1 MIFMPVT
8 PAERYALFWKPKV
21 NGVKGSEA
29 LYRMG
34 IWNRRTIR
42 NRISPTCRRH
52 LKNCKT
58 CWQHKPHKNRKKA
71 VTGRLNTFRLHT
83 VLNYPLR
90 TSRIPRTDFVLPI
103 VGKNASPTREK
114 NRKKEEP
121 RLRVCAS
128 RLSTGDPDEIR
139 TRVTAV
145 KGRCLR
151 PLDHRADGGCNWIRT
166 NDTAGMNRML

>member
-1 MIFMPVT
+1 MNNT
-8 PAERYALFWKPKV
+8 K
-21 NGVKGSEA
+21 
-29 LYRMG
+29 
-34 IWNRRTIR
+34 
-42 NRISPTCRRH
+42 
-52 LKNCKT
+52 LKS
-58 CWQHKPHKNRKKA
+58 
-71 VTGRLNTFRLHT
+71 
-83 VLNYPLR
+83 VLL
-90 TSRIPRTDFVLPI
+90 PRTDFVLPI
-103 VGKNASPTREK
+103 VGKTPLRRERKNA
-114 NRKKEEP
+114 KKEEP